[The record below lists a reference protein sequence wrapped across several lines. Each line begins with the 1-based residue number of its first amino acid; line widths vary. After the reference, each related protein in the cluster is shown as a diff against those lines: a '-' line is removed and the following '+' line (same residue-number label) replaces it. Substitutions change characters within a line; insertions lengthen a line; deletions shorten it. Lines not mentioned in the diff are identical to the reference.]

1 MAATYEELMSAA
13 RNGYGSSGYFEYD
26 PEKDPIFQSYR
37 RTYTREGER
46 AAANALAQ
54 ASAATGGIPSSYA
67 NTAAQEAGN
76 YYAAKLADI
85 IPELRSQALSE
96 EQQAFENALRIY
108 GLTGRATGPLS
119 AYLSAQSSA
128 GGGAAAPVYYYG
140 GGGGSSKKTTTG
152 GSGANVTVPI
162 TNTIKKPGAGS
173 GISSSVDSVSGAAPR
188 SDSPTALDYLD
199 YLESQG
205 YSPRS
210 QGYTVSYGTGG
221 PKKNAVK

>member
-1 MAATYEELMSAA
+1 MAATYEELMNAA

-85 IPELRSQALSE
+85 IPELSSQALSE
-96 EQQAFENALRIY
+96 EQQAFENALRVY

-140 GGGGSSKKTTTG
+140 GGSGGSKKSATG
-152 GSGANVTVPI
+152 GSGASVTDLI

-173 GISSSVDSVSGAAPR
+173 GAAIGVDGAAPR
-188 SDSPTALDYLD
+188 SDSPTALDYLE

-205 YSPRS
+205 YSPSS
-210 QGYTVSYGTGG
+210 QRYQAVAYGTGG
-221 PKKNAVK
+221 MKKNAVK